1 MSWRSSGNF
10 RPNNPRPR
18 RGGGSGGGGGGG
30 GGGRNGTPVIDPVL
44 QVLIA
49 ITVLLGFTG
58 LIVAISFSAAGGQP
72 TQAQP
77 TTPPAASVPTA
88 PPAAVAT
95 EAPATTTAPTEAPAA
110 TTPPTE
116 APAATTA
123 PTEAPAATTPP
134 AAAPG
139 IPTEPVGPALASGTG
154 QQVNLESATG
164 AELVF
169 AQKEVRVTDNLVTLT
184 FANRSDAVPHN
195 WVLIDGDAAR
205 VAAIND
211 LADAQQRQLRNAL
224 GSVPPPDTP
233 DVLVATQMINP
244 GEEVTV
250 TFEVPGPGT
259 YQFICTYPGHY
270 VGGMQG
276 VLIVE

>member
-18 RGGGSGGGGGGG
+18 RGGSSGGGGG
-30 GGGRNGTPVIDPVL
+30 GGGRNGAPLIDPVL

-49 ITVLLGFTG
+49 ITVLLGFIG
-58 LIVAISFSAAGGQP
+58 LIVAISFSGAGGQP

-95 EAPATTTAPTEAPAA
+95 EAPAAPAPTEAPAA
-110 TTPPTE
+110 PAPTE
-116 APAATTA
+116 APAAPA

-139 IPTEPVGPALASGTG
+139 IPTEPFGPALASGTG
-154 QQVNLESATG
+154 QQVTLASATG
-164 AELVF
+164 DELIFAED
-169 AQKEVRVTDNLVTLT
+169 EVRVADGIVTLT
-184 FANRSDAVPHN
+184 FVNRADVVPHN

-205 VAAIND
+205 AAAIND
-211 LADAQQRQLRNAL
+211 LAEAQNRRLRNAL

-233 DVLVATQMINP
+233 DVLVATQMLNP

-270 VGGMQG
+270 VAGMQG